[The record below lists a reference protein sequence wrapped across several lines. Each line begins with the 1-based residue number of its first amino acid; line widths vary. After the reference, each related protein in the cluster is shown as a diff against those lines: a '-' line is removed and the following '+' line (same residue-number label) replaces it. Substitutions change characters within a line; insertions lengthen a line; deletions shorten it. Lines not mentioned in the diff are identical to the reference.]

1 MKLGLPAGAAVSAV
15 VSAALIA
22 QQVAGKA
29 TRDALYLT
37 SFDVTTLPL
46 MMAASAVLSIF
57 ALLWLSKMI
66 LRHSPAKVVPAS
78 FSVSCL
84 VLLGAWALSFRAP
97 RIASVAVYVHLT
109 LKGESVRIPGSGTAD

>member
-1 MKLGLPAGAAVSAV
+1 MASVKRGLPAGAAASAV
-15 VSAALIA
+15 VSAAMIA
-22 QQVAGKA
+22 HQVAGKA

-57 ALLWLSKMI
+57 SVVWLSKMI

-78 FSVSCL
+78 FAVSGL
-84 VLLGAWALSFRAP
+84 VLLGAWVLCFFAP
-97 RIASVAVYVHLT
+97 RLASTPRPVH
-109 LKGESVRIPGSGTAD
+109 EAE